1 MLSETLPEFTR
12 SNFKCSTM
20 LRRVAH
26 SQSVVRSPL
35 RTPFALWELSCSLHN
50 SDGCESWVIRQIV
63 VSSNA
68 LFATHTHTK
77 WSHDWSVVWLLV
89 QITFVSL
96 WLDPLRKE
104 THGATSRS
112 TTTTGG
118 PTVWRTQSMSCP
130 AYSWMCWNCAPQGV
144 LLTPTVTQLRLSCA
158 DQQMTDEDTTT
169 AYVTWSN
176 LFDQAWY
183 RHYQRNTFIN
193 QPCWWNTSNQ
203 NSN

>member
-68 LFATHTHTK
+68 LFATHTHK
-77 WSHDWSVVWLLV
+77 MIPWLECCMIIGSDYICFSLTTVPPVDLRQPLV
-89 QITFVSL
+89 DQPC
-96 WLDPLRKE
+96 DGLRAWAALRIP
-104 THGATSRS
+104 G
-112 TTTTGG
+112 
-118 PTVWRTQSMSCP
+118 
-130 AYSWMCWNCAPQGV
+130 CAGIVPQGV